1 MQELFA
7 ARTRILAGLATLVCQ
22 ASILLVL
29 THGSHAHDP
38 SYVARL
44 VAGGGFL
51 TAASV
56 VFAAWAVTGPT
67 FGLPAA
73 AVALAVGAATGG
85 VGFGL
90 IKALGLAV
98 PVAAAVAYRHRLLK
112 IQNSLRRRDESVRAE
127 LAELEE
133 RGAQEQAKITA
144 LDRRV
149 DRTPML
155 RETCHAL
162 GDAIEKEDVYAVTV
176 QEAIKV
182 MADAHYAVLFLRDE
196 DGEALEPKAVHPEPA
211 EPGST
216 LCPVQEA
223 DRLVFERG
231 TPYLCART
239 SGDVLRFAEGEPG
252 NVASFA
258 SAPIWLETASAGRES
273 KRECVGVLRV
283 SSETE
288 SAFSRS
294 DIEVLNIV
302 ATLAGM
308 SLQNAGLYERCKE
321 LAISDSLTGLYS
333 PHYFRERFRE
343 ELGRTEREQLPLSFL
358 MMDLDNF
365 KTYNDTFGHPAGDRV
380 LRRVAEVLRAESQA
394 GDILVRYGGEEFAA
408 FRQTDYEGAQAWAE
422 RIRAGMERSQPANP
436 GGAPPVTISIG
447 VSTFPAHG
455 AGTEEIIAYAD
466 RALYRAKAAGRN
478 QVC

>member
-7 ARTRILAGLATLVCQ
+7 ARTRILAGLVTLVCQ
-22 ASILLVL
+22 AAILFAL
-29 THGSHAHDP
+29 TRGPHAHDA
-38 SYVARL
+38 SYVAKL

-51 TAASV
+51 TAAAV

-73 AVALAVGAATGG
+73 AVALAVGAATEG
-85 VGFGL
+85 VGFGV
-90 IKALGLAV
+90 IKALSLAV
-98 PVAAAVAYRHRLLK
+98 PVVAAIAYRHRLLN
-112 IQNSLRRRDESVRAE
+112 IQNSLRRRDESVTAE
-127 LAELEE
+127 LAEMEE
-133 RGAQEQAKITA
+133 RGAQEEAKITA

-149 DRTPML
+149 SRTPML
-155 RETCHAL
+155 RETCQAL
-162 GDAIEKEDVYAVTV
+162 GDAIEKEDVCAVTV
-176 QEAIKV
+176 QEATKV
-182 MADAHYAVLFLRDE
+182 MADAHYAVLFLQDE
-196 DGEALEPKAVHPEPA
+196 DGEALEPKAVYPEPS
-211 EPGST
+211 EPGPA

-231 TPYLCART
+231 KPYLCART

-252 NVASFA
+252 RVASFA
-258 SAPIWLETASAGRES
+258 SAPIWLETAPAGRES
-273 KRECVGVLRV
+273 RRECVGVLRV

-288 SAFSRS
+288 AAFSRS
-294 DIEVLNIV
+294 DIGVLNII

-308 SLQNAGLYERCKE
+308 SLQNADLYERCKE
-321 LAISDSLTGLYS
+321 LAISDSLTGLFS

-343 ELGRTEREQLPLSFL
+343 ELIRTEREQLPLSFL

-365 KTYNDTFGHPAGDRV
+365 KAYNDTFGHPAGDRV
-380 LRRVAEVLRAESQA
+380 LQRVAEVLRAGSQG

-422 RIRAGMERSQPANP
+422 RIRVGVERSQPADL
-436 GGAPPVTISIG
+436 GGAPPVTVSIG
-447 VSTFPAHG
+447 VSTFPTHG
-455 AGTEEIIAYAD
+455 AGIEEMIAYAD
-466 RALYRAKAAGRN
+466 RALYRAKAAGKN